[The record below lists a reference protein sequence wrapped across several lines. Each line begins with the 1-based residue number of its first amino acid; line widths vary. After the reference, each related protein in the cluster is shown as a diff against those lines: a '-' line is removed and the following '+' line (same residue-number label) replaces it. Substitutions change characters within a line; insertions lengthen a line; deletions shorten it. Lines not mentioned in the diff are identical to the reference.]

1 MKKIGVKILVISIG
15 FLVISTGP
23 FIRLTQAS
31 DQPAPQSDDY
41 AKIERELS
49 DSLKRK
55 LKQGTYFVL
64 GIESRIK
71 NYHEELKFLRSN
83 TDLLRGKI
91 EESKVNVQNL
101 SSQME
106 NLGSL
111 IVLNEAKIN
120 AGELQI
126 ANLNTKI
133 YALEADVKQLENNL
147 NEQVGSLNDAMTSY
161 YLQTNLFF
169 SDNGNYPSLLAFL
182 SADESTGKVLQE
194 NEYLFLLQK
203 ASEGIAEQ
211 ITETQKQLDAKKT
224 DLEDKGNKIAALQIF
239 LASEKQTL
247 EEAKQ
252 SKTRLLE
259 ETKGKQMIY
268 ETLLALSKKEEEQ
281 VSVAIDRLR
290 ENYDFFQSKLDEL
303 KNNPN
308 ATGLIS
314 DNLNLADAEEILKSD
329 KFFAW
334 PVDPS
339 LGLSALYH
347 DESYQKAMG
356 VQHNAIDIRI
366 AQGSKVKAVADGVI
380 TKVADNGFAY
390 SYVIIAHQDK
400 MLTLYGHLSE
410 ILVTEG
416 EIVKQ
421 GQTIGL
427 SGGIPG
433 TKGAGW
439 LTTGAHL
446 HFEVFKDFTH
456 VDPLEYLPLEFV
468 PVTSLPEKYVK
479 QLTGEEADKKVR
491 RAPLSLEDT
500 AKQY

>member
-1 MKKIGVKILVISIG
+1 MKKIGVKTLAILIG
-15 FLVISTGP
+15 FLVISANP
-23 FIRLTQAS
+23 FIRFTQAAN
-31 DQPAPQSDDY
+31 QPAPQPDDY

-64 GIESRIK
+64 GIELRIK
-71 NYHEELKFLRSN
+71 NYHEELKSLRSN
-83 TDLLRGKI
+83 TDVLRGKI
-91 EESKVNVQNL
+91 EESKVNVLNL
-101 SSQME
+101 QSQME

-111 IVLNEAKIN
+111 ISLNEAKIN

-133 YALEADVKQLENNL
+133 YALEADIKQLETNL
-147 NEQVGSLNDAMTSY
+147 GEQVGSLNDAMTSY

-169 SDNGNYPSLLAFL
+169 SDNGNRPSLLAFL

-211 ITETQKQLDAKKT
+211 ITETQKKLDSKKA
-224 DLEDKGNKIAALQIF
+224 DLEDKGNKIAALQMF

-247 EEAKQ
+247 EAAKQ
-252 SKTRLLE
+252 SKKRLLE

-268 ETLLALSKKEEEQ
+268 ETLLSLSKKEEEQ
-281 VSVAIDRLR
+281 VSVAIERLK
-290 ENYDFFQSKLDEL
+290 ENYDFFQEKLNEL

-308 ATGLIS
+308 AAELML
-314 DNLNLADAEEILKSD
+314 DNLSLDDMEEILKSD
-329 KFFAW
+329 KTFAW

-339 LGLSALYH
+339 LGLSALFH
-347 DESYQKAMG
+347 DESYKKAIG
-356 VQHNAIDIRI
+356 IEHNAIDIRI
-366 AQGSKVKAVADGVI
+366 SQGSKVKAAGDGVI

-479 QLTGEEADKKVR
+479 QLTGEEASKKVR
-491 RAPLSLEDT
+491 RVPLSLEDT